1 MKVIEGDTLIG
12 KKTNWD
18 VGVTKGDLYLVE
30 KDMKGLYVSLGYSYL
45 YIEGNEQIF
54 DEFFKKINDMNSP
67 RELYAVIFIED
78 GTSFLLGAYTSLGKA
93 RGSMSNSM
101 RQHKLRVGAREREY
115 HIKRYV
121 LEDYV

>member
-1 MKVIEGDTLIG
+1 MKIVEGDTLIG
-12 KKTNWD
+12 RKSNWD
-18 VGVTKGDLYLVE
+18 VGITKGDLYLVE
-30 KDMKGLYVSLGYSYL
+30 KDEYGLYISLGYSYL
-45 YIEGNEQIF
+45 YFEGNEQVF
-54 DEFFKKINDMNSP
+54 DELLKKINDMNSP

-78 GTSFLLGAYTSLGKA
+78 GASFLLGAYTSLGKA

-121 LEDYV
+121 SEDYV